1 MTEAW
6 VTLATTDGYAVGA
19 LVLAQSL
26 KASNTTRKLHCMVTN
41 AVSQPLLEELRSV
54 YDAVTTV
61 NVFDSG
67 DSVNLGLIGRPDLG
81 VTFTKI
87 HCWRLTQYTKCVF
100 LDADCLVLQNSDELF
115 ERPEFSAVADIGWPD
130 CFNSGVFV
138 FIPSEHTYG
147 EILRFALEHGSFDG
161 GDQGLLNMYY
171 SDWRDKPPQYR
182 LPFIYNMTAGAIY
195 SYAAAYKRFGAQVK
209 IVHFLGAVKPW
220 QESGGHHI
228 SEHLAYWWSLFSTR
242 VAPSLP
248 STHVSWSCSLP
259 LCKQPSSSS
268 IGVRDFDPSSS
279 FSIEMAHLDA
289 CEHVDSMCATIT
301 PVPAAAPI
309 AIETDAD
316 AGLDIGRPSGEINVE
331 GNDADNQQLSE
342 PSEEIDVERNDADI
356 LQLSEPSEEV
366 DVERNDADI
375 QQLSEPSEEIDVERN
390 DADIQQL
397 SEPSEEIDVERNNAD
412 NQQLSD
418 PSEEIVAERSDA
430 DNQLLSQPLEE
441 IVAERSDADNEL
453 LSRKELDLE
462 RKERT
467 VGSPRSSAPDR
478 SSGSC
483 MRVFRCIPPVYQTW
497 TPLRFIPKH
506 LANQMAAF
514 LPVPGAQQGDEPGP
528 TDEERMKAW
537 EIGHPD
543 YLGRDAFANIQKAI
557 DEALH

>member
-54 YDAVTTV
+54 YDAVTLV

-220 QESGGHHI
+220 QEAGGHHI

-242 VAPSLP
+242 VAPNLP

-268 IGVRDFDPSSS
+268 IGVRDLDPSSS
-279 FSIEMAHLDA
+279 LSTEMAHLGA
-289 CEHVDSMCATIT
+289 CDHVDSVCATIT
-301 PVPAAAPI
+301 SVPAAASI
-309 AIETDAD
+309 AIETDVN
-316 AGLDIGRPSGEINVE
+316 AGLDLGR
-331 GNDADNQQLSE
+331 
-342 PSEEIDVERNDADI
+342 
-356 LQLSEPSEEV
+356 
-366 DVERNDADI
+366 
-375 QQLSEPSEEIDVERN
+375 
-390 DADIQQL
+390 
-397 SEPSEEIDVERNNAD
+397 
-412 NQQLSD
+412 
-418 PSEEIVAERSDA
+418 PSEEIVVKGSDA
-430 DNQLLSQPLEE
+430 DNQLLSQPSEE
-441 IVAERSDADNEL
+441 IVVEGSDADNEL
-453 LSRKELDLE
+453 LSRKELDVE
-462 RKERT
+462 GKERI

-514 LPVPGAQQGDEPGP
+514 LPVSARRSLSLHTSSQSTTPPPSLLVFSGSVAL
-528 TDEERMKAW
+528 RAV
-537 EIGHPD
+537 
-543 YLGRDAFANIQKAI
+543 AFLFFLAA
-557 DEALH
+557 ALSA